1 MPDPPKVI
9 PAPTG
14 DARGERGA
22 VIRFTK
28 AGRPYYA
35 SNKASRRRA
44 QQALRIRK
52 ALQKE
57 RVAVAHA
64 AYERNRAVRHAA
76 PPRHTVHN
84 NTTVRLAHD
93 ALSFVPE
100 PIGGGP
106 VIIPSAVPAAAVPA
120 PAMARP
126 RLYVTGP

>member
-64 AYERNRAVRHAA
+64 AYERSRAVSDGHTRAVRHAA
-76 PPRHTVHN
+76 PAATM
-84 NTTVRLAHD
+84 VRLAHD

-106 VIIPSAVPAAAVPA
+106 VIIPSAVPA
-120 PAMARP
+120 RP
-126 RLYVTGP
+126 RLYVMGP